1 MKVLVINAGSSSI
14 KYQMLDMTDEHVMAS
29 GLVERIGEPSGAL
42 VYKAFP
48 DTEKEAKTT
57 LEQPIPE
64 HETGMKLVID
74 LLTHPEK
81 GVIKDVSEIGA
92 VGHRIVHGGDKF
104 HAPAIVDDEVEQA
117 IEDTIL
123 MAPLHNPAHLAGI
136 RTAKRFFPDVPQVV
150 VFDTAFHQGMEPKAY
165 MYAMPYEMYEKL
177 HVRRYGAHGTSHKF
191 VADEAARLMGK
202 KPEDCNLIT
211 LHLGNGCSMSAV
223 KGGRCADT
231 SMGLTPLAGLIMGTR
246 CGDVDPAV
254 YAYLERAQGLKLSEI
269 DMIMNKKAGLLGL
282 CGMNDMRDIHAAVEK
297 GDEKAALALDM
308 VTYRNRKYIGS
319 YLAALEGKV
328 DAIVFTAGI
337 GENDDIVRAMSVQ
350 GLEALGIKID
360 PEKNAVRSK
369 GARAVHAADSRV
381 QIWVIPTN
389 EELEIARQTRD
400 LVAGN

>member
-1 MKVLVINAGSSSI
+1 MKILVINAGSSSI
-14 KYQMLDMTDEHVMAS
+14 KYQMLDMTDESVMAS
-29 GLVERIGEPSGAL
+29 GLVERIGEPSGA
-42 VYKAFP
+42 VSYKAFP
-48 DTEKEAKTT
+48 DTDNECKTT

-74 LLTHPEK
+74 LLIHPEK
-81 GVIKDVSEIGA
+81 GVIKDLKEIGA

-104 HAPAIVDDEVEQA
+104 HAPTVVTDEVEQA

-150 VFDTAFHQGMEPKAY
+150 VFDTAFHQTMPPEAY
-165 MYAMPYEMYEKL
+165 MYAMPYEMYEEL
-177 HVRRYGAHGTSHKF
+177 RLRRYGAHGTSHKY
-191 VADEAARLMGK
+191 VAGEAARLLGK
-202 KPEDCNLIT
+202 QPEECNLIT

-223 KGGRCADT
+223 KGGECVDT

-246 CGDVDPAV
+246 CGDIDPAV
-254 YAYLERAQGLKLSEI
+254 YAFLERAKGLKLSEI
-269 DMIMNKKAGLLGL
+269 DMIMNKKSGLLGL

-297 GDEKAALALDM
+297 GDEKAELALNM
-308 VTYRNRKYIGS
+308 VAYRTRKYIGS

-337 GENDDIVRAMSVQ
+337 GENDDIARAMSVQ
-350 GLEALGIKID
+350 GLEALGISID
-360 PEKNAVRSK
+360 QEKNAGRVK
-369 GARAVHAADSRV
+369 EPRAVHADDSRV

-389 EELEIARQTRD
+389 EELEIARQTRE
-400 LVAGN
+400 LVAG